1 MWQHFDFLDEKD
13 AQQDFEKVGSDSS
26 GAEDDARL
34 AIKQG
39 AEIMEVIGGE
49 SKGGIIARSGRD
61 TASQSLGRLS
71 TGALVAVEE
80 QDGMRLKYRLLIG
93 AGPKSGWVTASANG
107 KELLVRTTKQT
118 KQEQI
123 VVAKDKKTP
132 REEVPA
138 DSDGEDIIVC
148 THCRLPLGDSVYAS
162 KGCKK
167 DHVHGE
173 CMAQLMLL
181 DLRQKDEIRMQK
193 DAATKQARRMEFE
206 IGWKVERIPS
216 NLGPLGKLQC
226 QLPQDALVC
235 LVFDENTKSVSL
247 ATTTEP
253 SAAVNLEYL
262 SLALQCRRKE
272 GREPWFSL
280 DPLREDKFSDGL
292 MQVKNFKPT
301 WLAGTSL
308 GEVLFQADYH
318 LKELSMGEHEQP
330 VVGMKSCFDLS
341 KDEKKGW
348 NAREW
353 FTVRK
358 AEIMVS
364 EDNKLIPFVKMGV
377 EAREQ
382 IEGEN
387 GLEDAPITRADH
399 PLVKYAADFSKNFD
413 LIAERKS
420 VIHQMREV
428 AKASIMAKFLLEAEV
443 DLKEEWFNLAGEA
456 KEEMNFVIPQLWNDC
471 CTGKIQLQDG
481 KIANAEKG
489 IETSMHGIYGG
500 VDFGLTRFDLG
511 EARPD
516 YSARLARRPRPV
528 GPGGVDLGLDNFRLD
543 AVVKTTTQAFQG
555 TWGAG
560 NAPTGEAFWAC
571 IEKGAASA
579 IKDDDKSLLRS
590 IFNESFSDRREEGN
604 NFVPPDVSF
613 TYANHLRSLV
623 KEEKK
628 AQDAMTRHFLSSD
641 FTMDN
646 VGPLFPSKWVSTIDI
661 ETPLSGKV
669 LDARPDFKQRAHVLE
684 PVLRSAT
691 PVFDKASEDGTRF
704 RIYQLGSLE
713 VRTTQAYDGA
723 EVIGAVLSSRTPEAI
738 PTEVLDRERIV
749 KVVEYVERDQQTTSA
764 ATLYRRY
771 YVVYDTDLGNS
782 IVTEKL
788 RDGTVTWEENPKNL
802 NDRNSLAKV
811 CRSAE
816 CAGSTVRDAKARQA
830 REARR
835 IGAAASR
842 SKCKMYAREAYAV
855 VLGNGASAKPASS
868 FRVIL
873 QEPSKVQGAQ
883 ARERNVFSGLFSSKD
898 F

>member
-13 AQQDFEKVGSDSS
+13 AQQDLEKAYSDSS
-26 GAEDDARL
+26 GAEDEARL
-34 AIKQG
+34 AIKEG

-123 VVAKDKKTP
+123 VVAKDKKAL

-138 DSDGEDIIVC
+138 DSDGEDMIVC
-148 THCRLPLGDSVYAS
+148 THCRLPLGDSIYAS
-162 KGCKK
+162 KGCR
-167 DHVHGE
+167 VHGE

-181 DLRQKDEIRMQK
+181 DLRQDDKIRMQK
-193 DAATKQARRMEFE
+193 DAATKQARRMEFD

-216 NLGPLGKLQC
+216 NLGPLGKLQY
-226 QLPQDALVC
+226 QLPEDAMVC
-235 LVFDENTKSVSL
+235 LVFDESTKSVSL
-247 ATTTEP
+247 TTTTEP

-262 SLALQCRRKE
+262 SIALQCRRKE

-280 DPLREDKFSDGL
+280 DPLRDDKFSDGL

-301 WLAGTSL
+301 WLAGTSV

-330 VVGMKSCFDLS
+330 VLGMKSCFDLA

-358 AEIMVS
+358 AEILVS
-364 EDNKLIPFVKMGV
+364 EDNKLIPYVKMGV

-382 IEGEN
+382 IKGEN

-420 VIHQMREV
+420 VVHQMREV
-428 AKASIMAKFLLEAEV
+428 AKASIMAKFLLESEV
-443 DLKEEWFNLAGEA
+443 DLKDEWFNLAGER

-481 KIANAEKG
+481 KIANAEEG
-489 IETSMHGIYGG
+489 INTSMHGIYGG

-528 GPGGVDLGLDNFRLD
+528 GPGGVDLGLDNFALD
-543 AVVKTTTQAFQG
+543 AAVKTTTQAFTG
-555 TWGAG
+555 SWGK
-560 NAPTGEAFWAC
+560 APAGEAFWAC
-571 IEKGAASA
+571 IEAGAASA
-579 IKDDDKSLLRS
+579 IKDDDKKLLMS
-590 IFNESFSDRREEGN
+590 IFNAKLSDRRNEGDM
-604 NFVPPDVSF
+604 FVPPDVSF
-613 TYANHLRSLV
+613 AYVNHLRSLV

-628 AQDAMTRHFLSSD
+628 AQSAMTTHFLSSA

-661 ETPLSGKV
+661 ETPLSGKALEV
-669 LDARPDFKQRAHVLE
+669 RSDFKQRANVLE
-684 PVLRSAT
+684 PVLRSAA
-691 PVFDKASEDGTRF
+691 PVFEKATEDGTRF

-713 VRTTQAYDGA
+713 VRTTQIYDGA
-723 EVIGAVLSSRTPEAI
+723 EVIGAVLSPCISEA
-738 PTEVLDRERIV
+738 TSTGVLDREKIV
-749 KVVEYVERDQQTTSA
+749 KAVEYVERDTQTTEA
-764 ATLYRRY
+764 TTLYRRY
-771 YVVYDTDLGNS
+771 YVVYSTDMGNS

-811 CRSAE
+811 CRSTE
-816 CAGSTVRDAKARQA
+816 CTGLTVREAKVRQA

-835 IGAAASR
+835 IGADASR
-842 SKCKMYAREAYAV
+842 SKCKKYAREAYAMSLGV
-855 VLGNGASAKPASS
+855 VAPTAT
-868 FRVIL
+868 I
-873 QEPSKVQGAQ
+873 KVAMSQAQ
-883 ARERNVFSGLFSSKD
+883 HSQAPQRNVFGNLFSSRD